1 MQTARIEL
9 PPKLIP
15 IFEGEADIRGAFGG
29 RGSGKTR
36 NFAKMTAIRAYM
48 WAREGREGIIL
59 CGRQWMNSLEDS
71 SLEEIKAAIRSEQ
84 WLEEFFDIGDKYVR
98 TKDDRISYSFAGLE
112 RNLNSIKSKSRLL
125 LVWVDEA
132 EPVTEQAWA
141 TLIPTLREDG
151 AELWVTWNPQR
162 KKSATNT
169 RFRENTDERMK
180 VVEMNWRDNPWFTP
194 LLERTRLKDKRERPD
209 SYGHI
214 WEGEFASVVEG
225 AYYATAINQAKAE
238 NRIGRVA
245 ADPLMTLR
253 IFCDIGGT
261 GARADAFTMWVAQFI
276 GREVR
281 VLDYYEAQGQP
292 MATHA
297 TWMRSKGYTPDK
309 AQVWLPHDGET
320 QDRVIDISYESA
332 FTAIGYSVTVI
343 GNQGK
348 GAAKMRVEAGR
359 RLFPSMWF
367 NAETTQAGI
376 DALGWYHEKIDTE
389 RGIGLGPDH
398 DWASHGADAF
408 GLMCVAY
415 EAPAIRPVELKMS
428 NRRIA

>member
-15 IFEGEADIRGAFGG
+15 IFEGEADIRAAFGG

-84 WLEEFFDIGDKYVR
+84 WLEDFFDIGDKYVR
-98 TKDDRISYSFAGLE
+98 TKDARISYSFAGLE

-169 RFRENTDERMK
+169 RFRENTDSRMK
-180 VVEMNWRDNPWFTP
+180 VTEMNWRDNPWFTP
-194 LLERTRLKDKRERPD
+194 LLERTRLKDQRERPD

-214 WEGEFASVVEG
+214 WEGEYATVVEG

-253 IFCDIGGT
+253 VFTDIGGT

-297 TWMRSKGYTPDK
+297 TWLRSKGYTPDK

-348 GAAKMRVEAGR
+348 GAAKMRIEAGR

-389 RGIGLGPDH
+389 RGIGLGPEH

-415 EAPAIRPVELKMS
+415 EAPAIRPVELKMF